1 MSFDYKQYLPEA
13 IEVLLEFNHLLHQLF
28 CIKHPDLAFNLY
40 YLKMKLLIR
49 GPAPMHLRDTLTT
62 RI

>member
-28 CIKHPDLAFNLY
+28 CIKHPDLAFNL
-40 YLKMKLLIR
+40 
-49 GPAPMHLRDTLTT
+49 
-62 RI
+62 